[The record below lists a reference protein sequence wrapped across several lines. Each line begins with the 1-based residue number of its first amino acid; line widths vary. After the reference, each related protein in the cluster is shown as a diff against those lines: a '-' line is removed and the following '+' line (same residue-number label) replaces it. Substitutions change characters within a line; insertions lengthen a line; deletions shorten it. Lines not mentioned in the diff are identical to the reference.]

1 MSLETACLITGMMKE
16 NCYILSDREL
26 APGDCVLVDP
36 GDDAG
41 KISYY
46 LKEQGLRPLA
56 ILLTHGH
63 FDHITAVPELLETYK
78 GVKVYACK
86 DEIDMLGDAGINLS
100 EHFLRPVE
108 LTDAEPLSDGERIRL
123 LGHDFKVIATP
134 GHTAGSCCYYEEKEK
149 LLYSGDTLFRS
160 SYGRTDLPTGS
171 EEEMGKSLNE
181 KLFTLPEDVK
191 VYPGHDAPTSIGFER
206 KHNPGAI

>member
-36 GDDAG
+36 GDDAN
-41 KISYY
+41 KISSY
-46 LKEQGLRPLA
+46 LKEQGLKPLA

-78 GVKVYACK
+78 DVKVYACK
-86 DEIDMLGDAGINLS
+86 DEIDMLGDAGLNLS

-171 EEEMGKSLNE
+171 EEKMGKSLNE

-191 VYPGHDAPTSIGFER
+191 VYPGHEAPTAIGFER

>member
-36 GDDAG
+36 GDDAD
-41 KISYY
+41 KISSY
-46 LKEQGLRPLA
+46 LKEQGLKPLA

-78 GVKVYACK
+78 DVKVYACK
-86 DEIDMLGDAGINLS
+86 DEIDMLGDAGLNLS

-191 VYPGHDAPTSIGFER
+191 VYPGHEDPTAIGFER

>member
-36 GDDAG
+36 GDDAN
-41 KISYY
+41 KISSY
-46 LKEQGLRPLA
+46 LKEQGLRPMA

-78 GVKVYACK
+78 DVKVYACK
-86 DEIDMLGDAGINLS
+86 DEIDMLGDAGLNLS

-191 VYPGHDAPTSIGFER
+191 VYPGHEAPTAIGFER

>member
-36 GDDAG
+36 GDDAN
-41 KISYY
+41 KISSY
-46 LKEQGLRPLA
+46 LKEQGLKPLA

-78 GVKVYACK
+78 DVKVYACK
-86 DEIDMLGDAGINLS
+86 DEIDMLGDAGLNLS

-191 VYPGHDAPTSIGFER
+191 VYPGHEAPTAIGFER

>member
-26 APGDCVLVDP
+26 APGGCVLIDP

-41 KISYY
+41 KISSF
-46 LKEQGLRPLA
+46 LREQELRPMA

-78 GVKVYACK
+78 DVKVYACK
-86 DEIDMLGDAGINLS
+86 DEIGMLGDAGINLS

-108 LTDAEPLSDGERIRL
+108 LTDIEPLSDGEDIEL
-123 LGHDFKVIATP
+123 LGHGFKVIETP

-171 EEEMGKSLNE
+171 EEERGKSLNK